1 MLYAQFDDQ
10 GKVKGL
16 TESPQAGA
24 RAVSLRDPEVLEFLA
39 MGNGGEGEE
48 FDPDTFLEES
58 DKATIRILEDLI
70 DTLIGRH
77 LIRFTDLPMP
87 AQKKLLG
94 RRLARSLAREEAGIE
109 DRGQERE
116 NRGSILSDD
125 DDSLF

>member
-16 TESPQAGA
+16 TESPLPGA
-24 RAVSLRDPEVLEFLA
+24 REVSLRDPEVLEFLA
-39 MGNGGEGEE
+39 MGDGGNGEE
-48 FDPDTFLEES
+48 FDPDTFLQES

-94 RRLARSLAREEAGIE
+94 RRLARSLAREEAGID
-109 DRGQERE
+109 DRQQEQE
-116 NRGSILSDD
+116 KRGGILSDEE
-125 DDSLF
+125 DSLF